1 MAKSCKG
8 ETIVVQHFLQKT
20 PFIQGDSMKTNKM
33 FYLLILALALTA
45 CGPSQYEIQTQTA
58 VAKTS
63 IAESW
68 TATPTVTPT
77 FTPTP
82 TYTPTLTPTPTKT
95 PLPTATLMGGGQGQI
110 IFISY
115 TDWDEYKSEIFSIN
129 SRGTNLKQLTDLGGY
144 AFGATWSP
152 NGDKIFFTFQ
162 KNRNDVSQLYTMN
175 PDGTDITKVSINDQ
189 RNYSSPDISPDGEKI
204 VFMSHGET
212 PSTGKT
218 RRQTIFIMDADGS
231 NEVQLIT
238 DPPKNMLGEV
248 GPSWSPDGKK
258 IIFFSY
264 TRGQILEIFTI
275 NPDGTEQKQLTTM
288 NHYLSSP
295 SWSPDGK
302 YIVFIKGLIHNA
314 DIYRMN
320 SDGTDIVRLTKN
332 GENDSFPR
340 FSPDGTKIYWNSC
353 CFNLSI
359 MNLDGADITKIYSEH
374 GRRFTWR
381 P

>member
-1 MAKSCKG
+1 MNTSKL
-8 ETIVVQHFLQKT
+8 FY
-20 PFIQGDSMKTNKM
+20 FIILT
-33 FYLLILALALTA
+33 LALSA
-45 CGPSQYEIQTQTA
+45 CGTSQYEIQTQTA

-63 IAESW
+63 IAASW

-115 TDWDEYKSEIFSIN
+115 TDWDEYKSEMFSIN

-144 AFGATWSP
+144 TFGATWSP
-152 NGDKIFFTFQ
+152 SGGKIFFTFK
-162 KNRNDVSQLYTMN
+162 KNRSDTSQLYTMN
-175 PDGTDITKVSINDQ
+175 PDGTDITKISINDQ
-189 RNYSSPDISPDGEKI
+189 RNYKSPDVSPDGEKI
-204 VFMSHGET
+204 VFVSEGET
-212 PSTGKT
+212 PSTGKK

-231 NEVQLIT
+231 NEVQIIT
-238 DPPKNMLGEV
+238 DPPKNMIGES

-258 IIFFSY
+258 IMFSSY
-264 TRGQILEIFTI
+264 TRGQIMEIFII
-275 NPDGTEQKQLTTM
+275 NPDGTEQEQLTTM
-288 NHYLSSP
+288 NHVVSNP

-302 YIVFIKGLIHNA
+302 FIVFVKGLNQNA

-320 SDGTDIVRLTKN
+320 SDGTDIIRLTKN
-332 GENDSFPR
+332 GEYDSGPK
-340 FSPDGTKIYWNSC
+340 FSPDGTKIYWGSC
-353 CFNLSI
+353 CINLSI
-359 MNLDGADITKIYSEH
+359 MNLDGTDIAKIYSEF
-374 GRRFTWR
+374 GIGFRWR